1 MTKQCNT
8 SRGRTATPSFLPT
21 KQRNQA
27 ASAGTIGQAI
37 RFILMCVLAVLSS
50 MSLQGQTSNGSISGN
65 VLDPLGAGIAGATVK
80 VTKTDTGEVQTR
92 QSNASGSYRVDTL
105 RPGQYT
111 VAVESPGFK
120 SATVTNV
127 VVAISSTT
135 AQDVRLDI
143 GSATEAVT
151 VSTAGAALQ
160 TESSD
165 VGTSVG
171 PRLVRDLPL
180 SVGSGEMRSV
190 IDFIFLAPGV
200 SGGENVNK
208 ISGGQATGSTVQ
220 VDGGTVDSVT
230 GANFDVAGYTPSV
243 EAVQEFTILQAGY
256 PAQYG
261 RTTGGITNLGTLSGT
276 DQYHG
281 KFYDLFHNTALNAN
295 TWFNNLYASQ
305 NPSQASLYRR
315 PVDIKNEYGL
325 TFGGPVIIPHVYNG
339 RKRTFGFFSWGQYRQ
354 NQGNTAVSS
363 VPTVANRNGDF
374 SATLTNTVIG
384 TNPCDG
390 SPIYQGEIFDP
401 AKTRQVG
408 GVYCRSPFAYGG
420 ALNHIDPARFSTVAK
435 NVLSYMPLPQN
446 NALTN
451 NYAFPNSHPILIT
464 SETIRIDHTFSDR
477 DKIFG
482 SYNPHQFSSTDAGRV
497 IPGPASPP
505 IVLNQTTFLHDAH
518 IGYDHA
524 FSPRTLNHAVL
535 SLYRYTNFPVSPAS
549 LDNVNYSA
557 KLGLGSNLGGTL
569 FPTFGW
575 GENYISLGSWLQYRD
590 YQNHLELAD
599 SLTHSFGKHTLTIGG
614 DVRWAQ
620 FTRNF
625 QLFQSGNYGFGR
637 GETAGTN
644 NLTTQ
649 SGNGFAS
656 FLLGQV
662 GGANA
667 SVEAVVPQWLQH
679 YQAVYLQD
687 DYKPIP
693 NLTLNIGLRYD
704 VDLPFS
710 VRHGNINNWN
720 LTLPDTNLGIKGG
733 LVFSGNGPGRSGLS
747 SRLADT
753 YYKDIAP
760 RLGFAYSPKMFE
772 GKTVLRGN
780 YGIIYGAI
788 PMNIP
793 ANGDPGFSNNP
804 NFTDSL
810 GAGGFT
816 APFTL
821 DSGFPSFVKGV
832 NTDPFQLDNTGG
844 SPFYTARSFG
854 RPAMVQNYALE
865 VQQELP
871 HSVLMSLTYTG
882 NRATHL
888 SSNLLCLNCL
898 PQQYYGL
905 GSRLS
910 QTFSP
915 TQTTLSGYRTPYA
928 SFTGTLAQGLQPFP
942 QIGGINNYNENLGQ
956 SSYNALYAKLQR
968 NFSNGFSLLL
978 SYTWSKTLTDADT
991 TLIGQLPGGAQNP
1004 FDFRGEKSVS
1014 ALDFPNVFA
1023 ASYIYEL
1030 PFGRGK
1036 YFLNHGGVMNTIAGG
1051 WEIGGINHLQS
1062 GSPANFGC
1070 ATGLPGNS
1078 PCFRFS
1084 LQPGAQIYSPA
1095 KLSGRFN
1102 PLTDT
1107 YFNPAAF
1114 IDPNSNSRIS
1124 AGGGYQY
1131 GTLPR
1136 NVSAIRFPTSPDSDF
1151 SLIKRT
1157 EIKDSLNVEL
1167 RVELF
1172 NAFNQHRLGAPNQSP
1187 NTTSFGQITG
1197 TQNGPRTGQ
1206 LTLRINY

>member
-1 MTKQCNT
+1 MTHNVN
-8 SRGRTATPSFLPT
+8 ALP
-21 KQRNQA
+21 KHLRK
-27 ASAGTIGQAI
+27 SAGLI
-37 RFILMCVLAVLSS
+37 RGILLTLALMCLVAPAATA
-50 MSLQGQTSNGSISGN
+50 QTSTGSISGN
-65 VLDPLGAGIAGATVK
+65 VLDPKGDTVPGATIRA
-80 VTKTDTGEVQTR
+80 TNSSTGETR
-92 QSNASGSYRVDTL
+92 TTQSSDSGGYRFEAL
-105 RPGQYT
+105 RPGVYT
-111 VAVESPGFK
+111 VSLDVPGFK
-120 SATVTNV
+120 SAKVNNV
-127 VVAISSTT
+127 NVIISTTT
-135 AQDVRLDI
+135 AQDLRLDV
-143 GSATEAVT
+143 GSVNESVT
-151 VSTAGAALQ
+151 VTAAGAALQ

-165 VGTSVG
+165 IGTSVG
-171 PRLVRDLPL
+171 PRLVGDLPL

-200 SGGENVNK
+200 VGGENINK
-208 ISGGQATGSTVQ
+208 IGGGQATGSTVQ
-220 VDGGTVDSVT
+220 VDGGSIDTVT

-243 EAVQEFTILQAGY
+243 DAVQEFTILQAGY

-276 DQYHG
+276 NQYHG

-295 TWFNNLYASQ
+295 SWFNNLYAAA
-305 NPSQASLYRR
+305 NPANAKLYRR
-315 PVDIKNEYGL
+315 PVDLKNEYGL
-325 TFGGPVIIPHVYNG
+325 TFGGPVVVPHVYNG
-339 RKRTFGFFSWGQYRQ
+339 RNRTFGFFSWEQYRQ
-354 NQGNTAVSS
+354 NLGSTAVSS
-363 VPTVANRNGDF
+363 VPTVANRGGDF
-374 SATLTNTVIG
+374 SATLTNTVLG

-401 AKTRQVG
+401 VTTRQVG
-408 GVYCRSPFAYGG
+408 GVYCRTPFAYNSQI
-420 ALNHIDPARFSTVAK
+420 NHIDPARFSAVAK
-435 NVLSYMPLPQN
+435 NVLSFMPLPQN

-451 NYAFPNSHPILIT
+451 NYAFPNSHPIIIT
-464 SETIRIDHTFSDR
+464 SETIRIDHNFGDK

-482 SYNPHQFSSTDAGRV
+482 SYNPHHFQQTNSGQV

-505 IVLNQTTFLHDAH
+505 IVLSQTTFLHDLH
-518 IGYDHA
+518 VGYDHS
-524 FSPRTLNHAVL
+524 FSIRALNHAVL
-535 SLYRYTNFPVSPAS
+535 SLYRYTNFPLSPAS
-549 LDNVNYSA
+549 LNGINYSSQ
-557 KLGLGSNLGGTL
+557 LGLGSALGGTL
-569 FPTFGW
+569 FPTFNW
-575 GENYISLGSWLQYRD
+575 GENYIGLGSWLQYRD
-590 YQNHLELAD
+590 YQNHVEFAD
-599 SLTHSFGKHTLTIGG
+599 SVTHNVGKHTFTFGV

-625 QLFQSGNYGFGR
+625 QLFESGNYNFGR

-662 GGANA
+662 GSANA

-679 YQAVYLQD
+679 YQAVYVQD
-687 DYKPIP
+687 DYKPLP
-693 NLTLNIGLRYD
+693 NLTLNIGVRYD
-704 VDLPFS
+704 VDVPFS
-710 VRHGNINNWN
+710 VKHGNINNWN
-720 LTLPDTNLGIKGG
+720 PTLPDTNLGVMGG

-747 SRLADT
+747 SRLANT
-753 YYKDIAP
+753 YYKDIGP
-760 RLGFAYSPKMFE
+760 RIGFAWSPKAYG
-772 GKTVLRGN
+772 GKAVLRGN

-793 ANGDPGFSNNP
+793 VNGDPGFSNNP

-816 APFTL
+816 APFVL
-821 DSGFPSFVKGV
+821 DNGFPGFKTGV

-854 RPAMVQNYALE
+854 RPAMVQNYGLE
-865 VQQELP
+865 IQQELP
-871 HSVLMSLTYTG
+871 HSFLMSLAYTG
-882 NRATHL
+882 NRSTHL

-898 PQQYYGL
+898 PAQYYGL

-915 TQTTLSGYRTPYA
+915 TQQSLSGYRIPY
-928 SFTGTLAQGLQPFP
+928 SGFSGTLAQGLQPFP
-942 QIGGINNYNENLGQ
+942 QIGSITTYNENIGQ

-968 NFSNGFSLLL
+968 NFTSGFSVLA
-978 SYTWSKTLTDADT
+978 SYTWSKTLTDADS

-1004 FDFRGEKSVS
+1004 FNFRGEKSIS
-1014 ALDFPNVFA
+1014 ALDYPNVFA

-1030 PFGRGK
+1030 PFGKGK
-1036 YFLNHGGVMNTIAGG
+1036 AILNHGGAINTVVGG
-1051 WEIGGINHLQS
+1051 WEIGAIHHLQS

-1084 LQPGAQIYSPA
+1084 LAPGVPIYSSA
-1095 KLSGRFN
+1095 KLSGHFN
-1102 PLTDT
+1102 PLTDV
-1107 YFNPAAF
+1107 YFNPAALV
-1114 IDPNSNSRIS
+1114 DPNSNARIA

-1136 NVSAIRFPTSPDSDF
+1136 NTGLIRYPTSPDSDF

-1157 EIKDSLNVEL
+1157 AIRESLTVEL
-1167 RVELF
+1167 RAELF

-1187 NTTSFGQITG
+1187 NATSFGQITG